1 MSEERGW
8 WEAGGGPEVEPST
21 EEEPDPI
28 FPPDSSEGYSST
40 YDEEENGRWGTNW
53 LGYFI
58 FFIFLML
65 EFSGFVD
72 YFL

>member
-8 WEAGGGPEVEPST
+8 WEAGGGPEVDTST
-21 EEEPDPI
+21 EEEPEPI
-28 FPPDSSEGYSST
+28 FPPDSLEGYSST
-40 YDEEENGRWGTNW
+40 DDGEENWIKS

-58 FFIFLML
+58 VFIFLMV

>member
-8 WEAGGGPEVEPST
+8 WEAGGGPEVDTST
-21 EEEPDPI
+21 EEEPEPI
-28 FPPDSSEGYSST
+28 FPPDSLEGYSST
-40 YDEEENGRWGTNW
+40 DDEEENWIKS

-58 FFIFLML
+58 GFIILMV

-72 YFL
+72 FFL